1 MTIDEKINKLR
12 KELEKN
18 RVDAYIIPS
27 SDAHLSEYVADH
39 FKAREWISGFTGSAG
54 TVVVSKNH
62 AGLWTD
68 SRYFLQA
75 EEELK
80 GSEFIL
86 HKVIDRSYP
95 NYLKYIADHFPKGSV
110 IACDGKVFSYG
121 QIINIKKT
129 LDEKGIKLRTD
140 LDLIQELWTDRPS
153 LPQNKIFELDV
164 KYTGK
169 SRKEK
174 FDEVR
179 KIFKETGS
187 SQYLISA
194 LDSIAWILNL
204 RGSDIDY
211 NPVFLSFGILRN
223 DDFLLFTEENKVSD
237 ELNNI
242 LGKDNI
248 KIQPYARIYPY
259 LESLDKNIKIYVN
272 PDTCNYNLFSSISS
286 EIVKGDDIVSD
297 LKTIKNPVEIENL
310 KRAHIIDGIALT
322 KFYIWLENT
331 LQNKSVSEYEAA
343 QKLAYFRSQNE
354 EYVSESFGA
363 IVGYKSNGAIIHYSP
378 DEKKC
383 DQIKPEGMLLID
395 SGGQYLCG
403 TTDITRTTYFGN
415 PSQEE
420 KRNFTLVLKGH
431 IAVAILK
438 FPDGTNGYQI
448 DTFARQFLWED
459 GLNYYH
465 GTGHGVGFFLNVH
478 EGPQGISSAL
488 ANRSKV
494 ALKPGM
500 LTSNEPGYY
509 KDGHYGIRIENLIL
523 AVENGETEYGKFYK
537 HQTVTMFPLDTKL
550 IDQTILTKSEVQW
563 INDYQNEVYDKL
575 SPYLNDNEKEW
586 LREKCENI

>member
-1 MTIDEKINKLR
+1 MTIDEKIHKLR
-12 KELEKN
+12 NELTKN
-18 RVDAYIIPS
+18 GIDAYIIPS

-54 TVVVSKNH
+54 TVVISKDH

-75 EEELK
+75 AEELK
-80 GSEFIL
+80 GSEFVL

-95 NYLKYIADHFPKGSV
+95 NYVKYIVDNFPEGSI

-121 QIINIKKT
+121 QIINIKKAFK
-129 LDEKGIKLRTD
+129 EKGIELRTD
-140 LDLIQELWTDRPS
+140 IDLIAKLWKNRPP
-153 LPQNKIFELDV
+153 LPEKKIFELGI

-174 FDEVR
+174 FAEARDIMH
-179 KIFKETGS
+179 KSGA

-223 DDFLLFTEENKVSD
+223 DDFLLFIEKNKVSK
-237 ELNNI
+237 ELKNI
-242 LGKDNI
+242 LKRDNVI
-248 KIQPYARIYPY
+248 IETYDKIYSY
-259 LESLDKNIKIYVN
+259 LSSLDKNIKIYVN
-272 PDTCNYNLFSSISS
+272 PDTCNYNLFTAIST
-286 EIVKGDDIVSD
+286 EIIEGDDIAGN
-297 LKTIKNPVEIENL
+297 LKTIKNPDEITNL
-310 KRAHIIDGIALT
+310 KKAHIIDGVALT

-331 LQNKSVSEYEAA
+331 LKSKTVSEYEAA
-343 QKLAYFRSQNE
+343 EKLAYFRSQNK
-354 EYVSESFGA
+354 EYISESFGA

-378 DEKKC
+378 EKNNC
-383 DQIKPEGMLLID
+383 AQIKPEGMLLID

-403 TTDITRTTYFGN
+403 TTDITRTTYFGT
-415 PSQEE
+415 PTKEE

-431 IAVAILK
+431 IAVALLK

-448 DTFARQFLWED
+448 DTFARQYLWKY

-488 ANRSKV
+488 AKRSKV
-494 ALKPGM
+494 PIKPGM
-500 LTSNEPGYY
+500 LNSNEPGYY

-523 AVENGETEYGKFYK
+523 TVQDTETEYGKFYK
-537 HQTVTMFPLDTKL
+537 QETVTMFPIDLKL
-550 IDQTILTKSEVQW
+550 IDLSILNKNEINW
-563 INDYQNEVYDKL
+563 INDYQNEVFNKL
-575 SPYLNDNEKEW
+575 SPHLNDDEKSW
-586 LREKCENI
+586 LKEKCKNI